1 MSRIGKKPVGIPSGV
16 TVTVTGTHAVV
27 KGPKGEM
34 KIDLLPEVKVTVEEG
49 KLIVERT
56 NDERSGRAR
65 HGLTRQLM
73 ANMMEGVSK
82 GFVKKLE
89 IIGVGYKA
97 AVHSTGSG
105 QAAGKTVTLNLGHSH
120 PIDYKAPEGVEIQN
134 DPENKQILVITGI
147 DKQQVGLV
155 AANIRSFRPPEPYKG
170 KGVRYVGE
178 FVPRKV
184 GKAAA
189 KGTAE

>member
-16 TVTVTGTHAVV
+16 TVTVSGTHAVV

-34 KIDLLPEVKVTVEEG
+34 KLDLLPEVTVKVEEG

-97 AVHSTGSG
+97 A
-105 QAAGKTVTLNLGHSH
+105 AKGKSVTLNLGHSH

-134 DPENKQILVITGI
+134 DPENKQILVISGI
-147 DKQQVGLV
+147 DKQKVGLV
-155 AANIRSFRPPEPYKG
+155 AANLRSFRPPEPYKG

-189 KGTAE
+189 KGTTE

>member
-16 TVTVTGTHAVV
+16 TVIVKDSRAVV

-34 KIDLLPEVKVTVEEG
+34 KIDLLPEVTVKVEEG

-56 NDERSGRAR
+56 NDERTGRAR
-65 HGLTRQLM
+65 HGLTRQLL

-97 AVHSTGSG
+97 
-105 QAAGKTVTLNLGHSH
+105 QAKGKVVTLNLGHSH
-120 PIDYKAPEGVEIQN
+120 PIEYEAPEGVEIQN

-147 DKQQVGLV
+147 DKQKVGLV
-155 AANIRSFRPPEPYKG
+155 AANLRSFRPPEPYKG

-189 KGTAE
+189 KTTAE